1 MSPRLGWW
9 KQSDRKPG
17 GPCDL
22 SIEGLPEL
30 VNGGAHGPVGVRDAL
45 LGWWERGFVFSGDL
59 QGACWLVA
67 AHIPGDGMQT
77 GTGSDGRLSG
87 SG

>member
-1 MSPRLGWW
+1 MDQWESATPC
-9 KQSDRKPG
+9 SAG
-17 GPCDL
+17 GR
-22 SIEGLPEL
+22 EGL
-30 VNGGAHGPVGVRDAL
+30 
-45 LGWWERGFVFSGDL
+45 FSQGDL
-59 QGACWLVA
+59 QGACWLFA